1 MKKNDTWERIITG
14 ILWLAA
20 AVIGIRLLSIGYGVI
35 KENVLDKKE
44 GIWERMYLYVQ
55 EWAMECYMPGL
66 LADNDAE
73 AETVDGLT
81 WIWEQVTA
89 QIPFFLLE
97 ETKETAVV
105 SVESSGMYEK
115 IAGENSRYLQ
125 EKIWEENLEAG
136 PAEENLENTG
146 ELADSSTQENKVQE
160 SENQIAEDTEDS
172 TETAPAEAEENVAT
186 AAETTTGIPAETTAV
201 AESVPL
207 EKFQDYDFVISNYF
221 TVDQTTTISSE
232 QLNGTALVTKDL
244 RITTPADQPQI
255 LIYHTHSQEAFA
267 DSRAGEVSD
276 TIVGVGEYLT
286 SILRDTYGY
295 QVIHVTDVFDIV
307 DGSLDRSKAYSVAR
321 ERISQ
326 VLEENPSIEVVID
339 LHRDGVAEDRHLVTD
354 IDGKQTAQIMFFNGL
369 SRTTQNGEI
378 ASLPNP
384 YIEDNLA
391 FSLQLHL
398 MADKY
403 YPGLAR
409 TIYLKGYRYNLH
421 LRPKSLLI
429 ECGAQT
435 NTVEEERNAMEPLA
449 DILNKVLKG
458 E

>member
-1 MKKNDTWERIITG
+1 MGKRRVLDRTITVF
-14 ILWLAA
+14 LWIA
-20 AVIGIRLLSIGYGVI
+20 AVMMGVYLLCAGYALV
-35 KENVLDKKE
+35 KEKVLDKKE
-44 GIWERMYLYVQ
+44 GIWEQMYLSVQ
-55 EWAMECYMPGL
+55 EWALEYYMPGL
-66 LADNDAE
+66 LHKQDTDHV
-73 AETVDGLT
+73 TGLD
-81 WIWEQVTA
+81 WIWERVTE

-97 ETKETAVV
+97 EDSAAAMA
-105 SVESSGMYEK
+105 SVESPGMYEK

-125 EKIWEENLEAG
+125 EKIREENLEAG

-146 ELADSSTQENKVQE
+146 DMESMQAEADAQGEADV
-160 SENQIAEDTEDS
+160 
-172 TETAPAEAEENVAT
+172 PAEADVSAEVNVQTEAQPVM
-186 AAETTTGIPAETTAV
+186 EDI
-201 AESVPL
+201 PL
-207 EKFQDYDFVISNYF
+207 EKFQDYDFVINSYF

-244 RITTPADQPQI
+244 RMTTTADQPQI

-267 DSRAGEVSD
+267 DSRDGETAD
-276 TIVGVGEYLT
+276 TVVGVGEYLT
-286 SILRDTYGY
+286 SLLQDTYGY
-295 QVIHVTDVFDIV
+295 QVIHVTDVFDVV
-307 DGSLDRSKAYSVAR
+307 DGSLDRSKAYSIAR
-321 ERISQ
+321 EKISRI
-326 VLEENPSIEVVID
+326 LEENPSIEVVID
-339 LHRDGVAEDRHLVTD
+339 LHRDGVAENRHLVTD
-354 IDGKQTAQIMFFNGL
+354 LNGKPTAQIMFFNGL
-369 SRTTQNGEI
+369 SRTTKNGDI
-378 ASLPNP
+378 SSLPNP

-421 LRPKSLLI
+421 LRPKSLLV

-449 DILNKVLKG
+449 DILDKVLKG

>member
-1 MKKNDTWERIITG
+1 VGKRRVLDRTITVF
-14 ILWLAA
+14 LWIA
-20 AVIGIRLLSIGYGVI
+20 AVMMGVYLLCAGYALV
-35 KENVLDKKE
+35 KEKVLDKKE
-44 GIWERMYLYVQ
+44 GIWEQMYLSVQ
-55 EWAMECYMPGL
+55 EWALEYYMPGL
-66 LADNDAE
+66 LHKQDTDHV
-73 AETVDGLT
+73 TGLD
-81 WIWEQVTA
+81 WIWERVTE

-97 ETKETAVV
+97 EDSAAAMA
-105 SVESSGMYEK
+105 SVESPGMYEK

-125 EKIWEENLEAG
+125 EKIREENLEAG

-146 ELADSSTQENKVQE
+146 DMESMQAEADAQGEADV
-160 SENQIAEDTEDS
+160 
-172 TETAPAEAEENVAT
+172 PAEADVSAEVNVQTEAQPVM
-186 AAETTTGIPAETTAV
+186 EDI
-201 AESVPL
+201 PL
-207 EKFQDYDFVISNYF
+207 EKFQDYDFVINSYF

-244 RITTPADQPQI
+244 RMTTTADQPQI

-267 DSRAGEVSD
+267 DSRDGETAD
-276 TIVGVGEYLT
+276 TVVGVGEYLT
-286 SILRDTYGY
+286 SLLQDTYGY
-295 QVIHVTDVFDIV
+295 QVIHVTDVFDVV
-307 DGSLDRSKAYSVAR
+307 DGSLDRSKAYSIAR
-321 ERISQ
+321 EKISRI
-326 VLEENPSIEVVID
+326 LEENPSIEVVID
-339 LHRDGVAEDRHLVTD
+339 LHRDGVAENRHLVTD
-354 IDGKQTAQIMFFNGL
+354 LNGKPTAQIMFFNGL
-369 SRTTQNGEI
+369 SRTTKNGDI
-378 ASLPNP
+378 SSLPNP

-421 LRPKSLLI
+421 LRPKSLLV

-449 DILNKVLKG
+449 DILDKVLKG